1 MPGWLQ
7 ILTLQVGSHS
17 KIEQSVWTCV
27 YLPGESMTGC
37 LDELMDKAN
46 EMGLDECWDDV
57 SDEDKADLEPMFRLH
72 TILFQCMEEVVSTIL
87 RSSLKKV
94 RCCEIVE

>member
-1 MPGWLQ
+1 MFDFKPSSDDPGDL
-7 ILTLQVGSHS
+7 V
-17 KIEQSVWTCV
+17 
-27 YLPGESMTGC
+27 ESSDDLG
-37 LDELMDKAN
+37 AN
-46 EMGLDECWDDV
+46 LVPDAEDGFDDSDDDDV
-57 SDEDKADLEPMFRLH
+57 SDEDKAVLEPMFRLH